1 MTTLY
6 LERSQY
12 ADADVDVDA
21 LKSPSTIYNSP
32 PKSRIPSIDSPYSAT
47 RRKSAKKL
55 ALRCPDT
62 SVCMAIGTESEK
74 IKQKF
79 KGFVHFK
86 NAVQIKTIG
95 AVSHNGFVNLI
106 TYNKII
112 KANMTKRFRWFRKKS
127 VDKDYFAYAIL
138 KSSQGPY
145 PDDKIEQ
152 YPDNLLYE
160 YIVGQYLNV
169 QNKRFPCFLETYGYY
184 NYEDD
189 ETWNSMKSKEKSVEL
204 LKNLRLI
211 LGSNTETDI
220 DYAFACKNPK
230 HLAILVQY
238 FKNPISL
245 QDYIDSNNNNLE
257 LVELTY
263 ILFQIYYP
271 LAALSE
277 NFTHYDLHYNNVL
290 LYEPENGKYIE
301 YHYHYKNENGIDE
314 VVSFKSKYMVKI
326 IDYGRCYF
334 NFSESLN
341 SETVHNELCQV
352 NECEPEC
359 GQLKGFHHYKNNNN
373 IDLLIL
379 AIVSEEIQS
388 EYYQIKFGHYTYY
401 KMINNLLEKVK
412 WRDIYKKQKP
422 PNNLPNDIINVNK
435 AFNEL
440 VELIRWKEEGAPYR
454 TLVNKK
460 TMKTVKP
467 VKTYCEQR
475 NETRYEDMTKICDL
489 HVYNDGRPME
499 YISASASEYNI

>member
-1 MTTLY
+1 MTTLDLNRKSY
-6 LERSQY
+6 V
-12 ADADVDVDA
+12 DIDVDA

-32 PKSRIPSIDSPYSAT
+32 PKTRISSINSPYSAT

-79 KGFVHFK
+79 NGFVHFK
-86 NAVQIKTIG
+86 NAVKIERIG
-95 AVSHNGFVNLI
+95 AESVNGFVSVI

-112 KANMTKRFRWFRKKS
+112 KANMTKRFRLFRKKS
-127 VDKDYFAYAIL
+127 VDKDYLAYAIL
-138 KSSQGPY
+138 KSSQGPTI
-145 PDDKIEQ
+145 DRGIKLH
-152 YPDNLLYE
+152 PDNLFYE
-160 YIVGQYLNV
+160 YIVGQYLNE

-189 ETWNSMKSKEKSVEL
+189 ETWNAMQSNKKPVEL

-211 LGSNTETDI
+211 LGSNTDTNTDF
-220 DYAFACKNPK
+220 DYAFACANPT

-238 FKNPISL
+238 FKKPMSL
-245 QDYIDSNNNNLE
+245 KDYIDSNNNLD

-263 ILFQIYYP
+263 ILFQIYYT

-314 VVSFKSKYMVKI
+314 VITFKSKYMVKI

-341 SETVHNELCQV
+341 SETVHKELCQV

-359 GQLKGFHHYKNNNN
+359 GWRQGFHYYKNNNN

-379 AIVSEEIQS
+379 AIVYDEIQS
-388 EYYQIKFGHYTYY
+388 DYYKIKFGHYTYY
-401 KMINNLLEKVK
+401 KKMINNLLEKVK
-412 WRDIYKKQKP
+412 WHDIYKIKIQKP
-422 PNNLPNDIINVNK
+422 PNNLPDDINNVNE

-440 VELIRWKEEGAPYR
+440 VKLIRWKEEGTPYR
-454 TLVNKK
+454 TVVNKK

-475 NETRYEDMTKICDL
+475 NETRYEDMEKMGDL
-489 HVYNDGRPME
+489 HVYNDGREME
-499 YISASASEYNI
+499 YISAYATI